1 MWCFGCAWHAVL
13 SGVPTEVQKKRH
25 DRSSQIE
32 MSAITLIPQNRRKG
46 KRRRLRQK
54 HGAAECFHQTLD
66 PFCPSLVHPP
76 PPSFSFAT
84 VFSFTLHRGVLRR
97 FHVLPLNQA
106 LTSPLSLSLPLPSSY
121 LSRSLSLSFAFSLSR
136 SPGFSE
142 MKQELAEEGSRCS
155 ILSKQHRF
163 NEHCCIRCCA
173 PFTFLLNPKRQCPD
187 CQYNVCKTCCTY
199 SKRDKAW
206 LCSACQ
212 KGRLVFPRRHVH
224 IHTLGRGRGRGD

>member
-1 MWCFGCAWHAVL
+1 MLWMRMTCCPQRSSDWSA
-13 SGVPTEVQKKRH
+13 KKRH

-76 PPSFSFAT
+76 PPNFSFAT

-106 LTSPLSLSLPLPSSY
+106 LTSPLSLSLSPPLPSSY
-121 LSRSLSLSFAFSLSR
+121 LSLSLSLSVALPVSARWSR
-136 SPGFSE
+136 SWRRKAADAPSSPSSTASTSTAASAAARPSPSCSTPSASARTASTTSARPAAPTARGT
-142 MKQELAEEGSRCS
+142 KRGSAQR
-155 ILSKQHRF
+155 
-163 NEHCCIRCCA
+163 A
-173 PFTFLLNPKRQCPD
+173 
-187 CQYNVCKTCCTY
+187 
-199 SKRDKAW
+199 
-206 LCSACQ
+206 
-212 KGRLVFPRRHVH
+212 RRA
-224 IHTLGRGRGRGD
+224 G